1 MVVLRH
7 LEAFYDIVRTWNVN
21 NSVVR
26 RAIYMKFSQLVRQI
40 VCDNLWKFH
49 ANRTTDDRV
58 IKVLGSDDFTRCK
71 DFIRVYCSKTCKTS
85 SVMCRTLKWSFKHG
99 NSFPTFVYVCIHF
112 IHGANL
118 IDNVW
123 CLSTHP
129 NIQVLTLTHSEGCHD
144 PGRDHP
150 IPHVT
155 SYPCSKLVAHEKD
168 DMTHRPSY
176 TPCRKCSMFK
186 ACGTWQGWYDPNT
199 DHHISHVASSRNT
212 GLSSPS
218 ETVPYA

>member
-1 MVVLRH
+1 
-7 LEAFYDIVRTWNVN
+7 
-21 NSVVR
+21 
-26 RAIYMKFSQLVRQI
+26 MKFSQLVPQT

-71 DFIRVYCSKTCKTS
+71 DFIHVYCSKTCKTS

-129 NIQVLTLTHSEGCHD
+129 NGHTGGSFGVSIDIQGVTWGAHGHTGGWVGASMDIQGGHLGCPWTYRGSFGVSMDIQGGHLGCPWTLGWVVEVLKIQKWIYFHC
-144 PGRDHP
+144 
-150 IPHVT
+150 
-155 SYPCSKLVAHEKD
+155 
-168 DMTHRPSY
+168 
-176 TPCRKCSMFK
+176 
-186 ACGTWQGWYDPNT
+186 
-199 DHHISHVASSRNT
+199 
-212 GLSSPS
+212 
-218 ETVPYA
+218 TVIFLCPDIY

>member
-1 MVVLRH
+1 MCLKFDFTYWEVILSQITSKKRPKVSWIVVG
-7 LEAFYDIVRTWNVN
+7 EDKIFTSQKIVRTWNVN

-26 RAIYMKFSQLVRQI
+26 CAIYMKFSQLVPQI

-49 ANRTTDDRV
+49 ANRTTDDRI
-58 IKVLGSDDFTRCK
+58 IKVLGSDDFTQCK
-71 DFIRVYCSKTCKTS
+71 DYIHVYCSKTCKTS

-129 NIQVLTLTHSEGCHD
+129 NVQAITMKKMVL
-144 PGRDHP
+144 
-150 IPHVT
+150 
-155 SYPCSKLVAHEKD
+155 
-168 DMTHRPSY
+168 PSVK
-176 TPCRKCSMFK
+176 P
-186 ACGTWQGWYDPNT
+186 A
-199 DHHISHVASSRNT
+199 
-212 GLSSPS
+212 
-218 ETVPYA
+218 